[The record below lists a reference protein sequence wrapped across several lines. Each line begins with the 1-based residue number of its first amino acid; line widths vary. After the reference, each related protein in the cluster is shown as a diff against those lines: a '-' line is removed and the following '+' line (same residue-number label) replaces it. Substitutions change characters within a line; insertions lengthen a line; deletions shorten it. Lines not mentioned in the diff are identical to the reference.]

1 MQVNASMEPGGLD
14 ESVPSVDLQN
24 ESAWT
29 ESLGV
34 SNETGTGYN
43 QFILPFWKQ
52 CLWTM
57 LFAPMILI
65 ACCGNLIVIWIVLS
79 HKRMRTVTNYFLVN
93 LSVADAMVS
102 ALNVTVNFVYMLSSD
117 WPFGLVYC
125 KIAQFISVLTI
136 CASVFTLMAIS
147 IERYMAIIYPLRPR
161 MGRHMTL
168 CIASSTWII
177 GLVLSLP
184 QLLFYTTFTITFSDS
199 TTRSICYAEWPDGAT
214 TKSEMEYVYNITFM
228 TLTYFVPVCAMLCTY
243 TRVGFKLWGS
253 QSIGESISRQL
264 DNIKSKRRAVK
275 MMIVVVVIFA
285 VCWLPFQIY
294 FIVTSLVPEI
304 TESPFIQDVYLAIY
318 WLAMSNS
325 MYNPIIY
332 YWMNARFR
340 DGFKEFFSWCP
351 FIHPSPEGLTR
362 REVITSRYSCS
373 GSPEAPYRIVRNE
386 AVKFKTRISSNQ
398 EKSYL

>member
-1 MQVNASMEPGGLD
+1 MEPGGLD

-147 IERYMAIIYPLRPR
+147 IER
-161 MGRHMTL
+161 
-168 CIASSTWII
+168 
-177 GLVLSLP
+177 
-184 QLLFYTTFTITFSDS
+184 
-199 TTRSICYAEWPDGAT
+199 
-214 TKSEMEYVYNITFM
+214 
-228 TLTYFVPVCAMLCTY
+228 
-243 TRVGFKLWGS
+243 
-253 QSIGESISRQL
+253 
-264 DNIKSKRRAVK
+264 
-275 MMIVVVVIFA
+275 
-285 VCWLPFQIY
+285 
-294 FIVTSLVPEI
+294 
-304 TESPFIQDVYLAIY
+304 
-318 WLAMSNS
+318 
-325 MYNPIIY
+325 
-332 YWMNARFR
+332 
-340 DGFKEFFSWCP
+340 
-351 FIHPSPEGLTR
+351 
-362 REVITSRYSCS
+362 
-373 GSPEAPYRIVRNE
+373 
-386 AVKFKTRISSNQ
+386 
-398 EKSYL
+398 